1 MSFEV
6 TGRLHEIYPEQQVTE
21 KFRKREFVLEIDD
34 NSYTQFIKFQATQD
48 RCSLLDSHDKG
59 DTVKVSFNL
68 SGRPFTNREGQQ
80 VYFTNLVAWKMEK
93 LSGGGNTVSPHA
105 GYEVPSLP
113 HPADDPDDLPF

>member
-6 TGRLHEIYPEQQVTE
+6 TGKLHEIYPEQQVTD

-34 NSYTQFIKFQATQD
+34 NSYTQYIKFQATQD
-48 RCSLLDSHDKG
+48 RCSLLDNYGKG
-59 DTVKVSFNL
+59 DTVKVNFNL

-80 VYFTNLVAWKMEK
+80 VYFTNLVAWKLEK
-93 LSGGGNTVSPHA
+93 LGGVNAMAPHA
-105 GYEVPSLP
+105 GYDIPDLP

>member
-6 TGRLHEIYPEQQVTE
+6 TGRLHEIFPEQQVTD

-34 NSYTQFIKFQATQD
+34 NSYTQYIKFQATQD
-48 RCSLLDSHDKG
+48 RCSLLDNYGKG
-59 DTVKVSFNL
+59 DTVKVNFNL

-80 VYFTNLVAWKMEK
+80 VYFTNLVAWKLEK
-93 LSGGGNTVSPHA
+93 MSGSASPHS
-105 GYEVPSLP
+105 GYVVPDMP